1 MLILRNLLL
10 LFAEDKIVIIS
21 LMQILNLFRVENEW
35 IDKYFLNDKDF
46 RNMR

>member
-10 LFAEDKIVIIS
+10 LFAEDNIVIIS
-21 LMQILNLFRVENEW
+21 LIQILNLFRVENEW